1 MDSYLLAHTKRI
13 LQRPDPYLRGVLIV
27 GRSSQVHFR
36 LVVYACVVTASVP
49 GRGVPLGLPE
59 VEEHVRHA
67 MIT

>member
-1 MDSYLLAHTKRI
+1 
-13 LQRPDPYLRGVLIV
+13 
-27 GRSSQVHFR
+27 
-36 LVVYACVVTASVP
+36 VVYACVVTASVP